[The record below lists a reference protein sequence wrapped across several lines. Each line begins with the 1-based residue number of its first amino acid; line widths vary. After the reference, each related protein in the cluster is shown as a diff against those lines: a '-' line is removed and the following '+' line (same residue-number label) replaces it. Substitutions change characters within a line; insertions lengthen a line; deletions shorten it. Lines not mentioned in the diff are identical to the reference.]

1 MGPTSFASQALHGDF
16 SLGLVYP
23 TIKHHCSWQLEAASS
38 SVGRSSVFCRFG
50 GGSHMCNKK
59 SLIICVVALAKTVW
73 EVKGRG
79 GTDLEILDMRSSC
92 EF

>member
-1 MGPTSFASQALHGDF
+1 
-16 SLGLVYP
+16 
-23 TIKHHCSWQLEAASS
+23 
-38 SVGRSSVFCRFG
+38 
-50 GGSHMCNKK
+50 MCNKK